1 MLVCESESESVSV
14 SSLRWWQTH
23 IERLQQWE
31 ATSKAAGAAAAWGWM
46 PQPKSSPASPP
57 GPVIEEVNEEDED
70 EEVDG
75 AMDLAR
81 AAMAAGA
88 MRAAGALKRKITI
101 HTFRVRVLG

>member
-1 MLVCESESESVSV
+1 M
-14 SSLRWWQTH
+14 
-23 IERLQQWE
+23 
-31 ATSKAAGAAAAWGWM
+31 
-46 PQPKSSPASPP
+46 
-57 GPVIEEVNEEDED
+57 PVIEEVHEEDED

-81 AAMAAGA
+81 AAMAVGA